1 MEALDTPNKTPFPN
15 EDSNN
20 TKLMIKVCC
29 ALSGFPLIL
38 ILILYL
44 RRQKK
49 QRVIHH
55 YTMNASK
62 TELIYQNKY
71 KVAINKGEEVQ
82 TVSITDM
89 SKKPNE
95 PFCSLKIVNN
105 QFFDLEKFGDFLDSL
120 YWSKEYSPNYRGKA
134 VAYDATVPFLKFY
147 KTNKNVPSSNMLHIP
162 VDIKTLVDFGEKNL
176 KDFIGTNFALSTD
189 NGADGNCL
197 YYSIL
202 YCLTTKLRNP
212 NSSVYKRIF
221 NLESK
226 IKNGLIS
233 KIYGFDEIRL
243 AAILAIHETKYYH
256 QMSKYQ
262 LFALVFYFKMLIC
275 TEIADNLEKYE
286 PFICD
291 MMSEYQPHDFL
302 SNYYKMNREIE
313 PSVISEMLN
322 YELKII
328 NVVSGGDKYINPGI
342 YLQMDETK
350 AYDGVIYLLYINNNH
365 YRAII
370 RIES

>member
-1 MEALDTPNKTPFPN
+1 MEALDTPSETQFPN

-20 TKLMIKVCC
+20 TKFGIKVFC
-29 ALSGFPLIL
+29 ALSGFPLIV

-44 RRQKK
+44 RRLRKQK
-49 QRVIHH
+49 ITH
-55 YTMNASK
+55 YTMNANK

-71 KVAINKGEEVQ
+71 KVIINKSGEVQ
-82 TVSITDM
+82 TVSIVDM
-89 SKKPNE
+89 YEISNR
-95 PFCSLKIVNN
+95 PFCCLEIVNN
-105 QFFDLEKFGDFLDSL
+105 QLFDLEKFGDFLDSL

-134 VAYDATVPFLKFY
+134 VAYDATVPFLQFY
-147 KTNKNVPSSNMLHIP
+147 RTNTDVPSSNMLQIP
-162 VDIKTLVDFGEKNL
+162 VDIKTLVDFGEKSL
-176 KDFIGTNFALSTD
+176 KDFVGTNFALSVD

-202 YCLTTKLRNP
+202 YCLSNQLRDP
-212 NSSVYKRIF
+212 NSSIYKRIF

-226 IKNGLIS
+226 TKDGLIA

-243 AAILAIHETKYYH
+243 AAILAIHKTKH
-256 QMSKYQ
+256 HHRMSKYQ

-275 TEIADNLEKYE
+275 TEIIDNLEKYE

-291 MMSEYQPHDFL
+291 MMPEYQPCDFL

-328 NVVSGGDKYINPGI
+328 NVVSGGDKYINPEI
-342 YLQMDETK
+342 YLRMDETK

-370 RIES
+370 RFES